1 MRRYHHPL
9 RDDEAHTEAA
19 KNHGRDGPP
28 PLTPIISDDCYRA
41 IAQRFDLRSGR
52 QCSADAIPNGFSIR
66 RSRPRRGQ
74 AVRKNARR
82 HEDPLATLLLIL
94 ARTDYFVV
102 QALLEAI
109 ERDQLT
115 ILTATIQA
123 RTKLQLPY
131 YSDGNRRKVHAS

>member
-1 MRRYHHPL
+1 VRRN
-9 RDDEAHTEAA
+9 T
-19 KNHGRDGPP
+19 
-28 PLTPIISDDCYRA
+28 
-41 IAQRFDLRSGR
+41 
-52 QCSADAIPNGFSIR
+52 
-66 RSRPRRGQ
+66 RG
-74 AVRKNARR
+74 

-109 ERDQLT
+109 ERDQLK

-131 YSDGNRRKVHAS
+131 YSDGHRRKMHAS